1 MAIGYL
7 QNMPP
12 VTNLH
17 DDGLEHAKQLT
28 TSKKPGCFGDV
39 ALNWSYSCDAPYSI
53 LLMQQ

>member
-28 TSKKPGCFGDV
+28 TSKKPGCFNDV
-39 ALNWSYSCDAPYSI
+39 ALNYPTRVTHHTAYY
-53 LLMQQ
+53 